1 MSAGP
6 RLSLRTPLRTALHIG
21 GWSCGIVLLGLMLG
35 VVVAGPGTHRGMLAA
50 VCIAALMN
58 MFWGMVAGSRMVSL
72 VATAWQLRAPH
83 VGRQARAIGLAMLVL
98 VVLLPAAVIALA
110 GDRSFAL
117 AACTLAA
124 GALAGVFWVS
134 MPPWRI
140 WVFIVPG
147 VAAGLLP
154 SSPGAPGPGSLLQP
168 DPMATLAVALL
179 AGTVLSCRRAM
190 RFRGT
195 PSACI
200 TPIALQ
206 LTRSPPFALRAAGN
220 AGESILTPATPV
232 GRDLQ
237 RFPHQALGIALGP
250 GFGRNTLRN
259 VLAAQGL
266 VLGVVLLWL
275 LVDMGKDMELAWAP
289 VLAMGTALAPLARLL
304 VLFWQPQQG
313 LHELAL
319 LPGLPTRPAQAL
331 AMQVLRQLL
340 ARAVPALAV
349 IGAFAVHRGA
359 GADYLQLLLW
369 SVPGTLALVTGWLLL
384 FLHSAAGRWSS
395 VALMAVLAI
404 ALPAVATAHG
414 LAGSLPWVPVAGAAM
429 LVAGAV
435 LSTAA
440 IRRMR
445 TLPHPWLP
453 R

>member
-206 LTRSPPFALRAAGN
+206 LTRSPPSPCAPPGTPGSRSSPLPPRSAGTCN
-220 AGESILTPATPV
+220 GSRTRPWASPWAPASAATPCATYWPRRGWCSAWSCCGCWWTWGKTWSWP
-232 GRDLQ
+232 GR
-237 RFPHQALGIALGP
+237 RSWPWGP
-250 GFGRNTLRN
+250 RWRRWHACWCCSGSRSRACTSWRCCP
-259 VLAAQGL
+259 ACRR
-266 VLGVVLLWL
+266 
-275 LVDMGKDMELAWAP
+275 
-289 VLAMGTALAPLARLL
+289 ARRRR
-304 VLFWQPQQG
+304 WPCRCC
-313 LHELAL
+313 ASCW
-319 LPGLPTRPAQAL
+319 PA
-331 AMQVLRQLL
+331 RC
-340 ARAVPALAV
+340 PALAV

-369 SVPGTLALVTGWLLL
+369 SVPGTLALVAGWLLL

-414 LAGSLPWVPVAGAAM
+414 LAGSLPWVPAAGAAM

>member
-206 LTRSPPFALRAAGN
+206 LTRSPPLRPARRRERRGVDPHPCHP
-220 AGESILTPATPV
+220 GRPGPATVPA
-232 GRDLQ
+232 
-237 RFPHQALGIALGP
+237 PGP
-250 GFGRNTLRN
+250 GHRPGPRLR
-259 VLAAQGL
+259 
-266 VLGVVLLWL
+266 
-275 LVDMGKDMELAWAP
+275 
-289 VLAMGTALAPLARLL
+289 
-304 VLFWQPQQG
+304 PQ
-313 LHELAL
+313 H
-319 LPGLPTRPAQAL
+319 PAQ
-331 AMQVLRQLL
+331 RTG
-340 ARAVPALAV
+340 RA
-349 IGAFAVHRGA
+349 GA
-359 GADYLQLLLW
+359 GARR
-369 SVPGTLALVTGWLLL
+369 G
-384 FLHSAAGRWSS
+384 
-395 VALMAVLAI
+395 
-404 ALPAVATAHG
+404 PAVAAGGHG
-414 LAGSLPWVPVAGAAM
+414 ERHGAGLGAGPGHGDRAGAAGTP
-429 LVAGAV
+429 AGAV
-435 LSTAA
+435 LAA
-440 IRRMR
+440 AAGPARAGAAARPADAPGAGAGHAGATPAAGPR
-445 TLPHPWLP
+445 GVPHW